1 MSRIWQITKLTFEE
15 WSEDKVPR
23 LGAALS
29 FFAVFAI
36 APLLVVVIAIAGFV
50 YGEEAAQGQLFG
62 TIQQF
67 VGDKA
72 ASAIQGL
79 IAGAR
84 QSESGVLATII
95 SVITLFIVSS
105 GLFAELQDALDTIW
119 EVAPKP
125 DRGWGDA
132 IRERFFTFLMV
143 IGAGLL
149 LLAFML
155 ASAVLTTVADF
166 VGELPG
172 GNWLW
177 AGINFILPIV
187 FFTFIF
193 ALIYKYLPDVKI
205 AWRDVWTGA
214 FITAILITIGKYL
227 IALYLGRSSVSNA
240 YGAVGSLAILLLWI
254 YYSSQI
260 FFLGAE
266 FTQVYATRFGHG
278 VRLNDNALPVTEKAR
293 EQQGIPHKEE
303 MRPRTA

>member
-1 MSRIWQITKLTFEE
+1 MSRIWQMTKLTFEE

-29 FFAVFAI
+29 FFAVFAM
-36 APLLVVVIAIAGFV
+36 APLLVVVIAVAGFI
-50 YGEEAAQGQLFG
+50 YGDQAAQGQLFNS
-62 TIQQF
+62 IRDF

-72 ASAIQGL
+72 ASAIEGL

-84 QSESGVLATII
+84 QSESGVLATVI
-95 SVITLFIVSS
+95 SAITLAVVSS

-119 EVAPKP
+119 EVAPKA

-132 IRERFFTFLMV
+132 IRERFFAFLMV
-143 IGAGLL
+143 VIAGVLL
-149 LLAFML
+149 LGFMA
-155 ASAVLTTVADF
+155 ASTVLTTVGDF

-177 AGINFILPIV
+177 TGVNFVLPIV

-193 ALIYKYLPDVKI
+193 ALIFKYLPDVKI
-205 AWRDVWTGA
+205 AWSDVWVGA
-214 FITAILITIGKYL
+214 LITAVLITIGKYL

-266 FTQVYATRFGHG
+266 FTQVYAKRFGYG
-278 VRLNDNALPVTEKAR
+278 VRPNDNAVPVTEEAR
-293 EQQGIPHKEE
+293 AQQGIPHKEPHP
-303 MRPRTA
+303 RPA